1 MTSVR
6 SLIYCRINVPSW
18 DRSNLPTRWARLDFP
33 EGVIRFTLQS
43 IIFIFAFFAALETPA
58 AAAGIYTG
66 CAAPPS
72 SFTKSFTATPTTF
85 SSILASAA
93 AGDVIYLNSGAYGAV
108 SISGKKYAQFLTIK
122 AGAGQTPV
130 LSSLVVNSVSHM
142 VFSGLTIDGNGV
154 RSKSPGGTLVALSS
168 SNNVVFENNIAEST
182 SGNFPWEAETTDET
196 AIDAAIAPSDGVS
209 ALQDDCVA
217 LNSNQIRNVFNAI
230 GVGGDQVGTDG
241 QNYMVADNTI
251 DHFAGDGIDHSATN
265 IVIEGN
271 RITNALDIC
280 ESKCVHND
288 GIQGWNW
295 EDKSGITNKNVVIDS
310 NYIQSQTVTNLPLAV
325 ALQGIDIFDG
335 FWDNVSITNN
345 IVLVSSN
352 TGISVAGL
360 NGLHIINNTVMDIPL
375 NGVSQSQ
382 AYWMYSGMTWITAG
396 GTTHEGGTTSN
407 VIVRNNIAPL
417 IAATAATSENCPI
430 TESFCSSK
438 ANPYVEMDH
447 NLSLVQ
453 TKYTAANLFVTFN
466 TGAAQYNLELKGTAS
481 TDPAI
486 ATGSASLMPA
496 TDFLGHARSASS
508 PDLGA
513 YGVPP

>member
-1 MTSVR
+1 MNAIKTTFICSRICHQNNGSSVR
-6 SLIYCRINVPSW
+6 LDSLRGAIKSTLLFTI
-18 DRSNLPTRWARLDFP
+18 
-33 EGVIRFTLQS
+33 FTL
-43 IIFIFAFFAALETPA
+43 AFFAASERPA
-58 AAAGIYTG
+58 SAVGTYSG

-72 SFTKSFTATPTTF
+72 SFTKSYTATPTTF
-85 SSILASAA
+85 SSVLASAA

-108 SISGKKYAQFLTIK
+108 NISNRKYAQFLTIK
-122 AGAGQTPV
+122 AGSGQTPV
-130 LSSLVVNSVSHM
+130 LSSLAVNSVSHII
-142 VFSGLTIDGNGV
+142 FSGLTINGNGV

-168 SNNVVFENNIAEST
+168 SNNVVFENNIVEST
-182 SGNFPWEAETTDET
+182 SGNFPWQSETTNQT
-196 AIDAAIAPSDGVS
+196 AINAAIAPSDGVI
-209 ALQDDCVA
+209 ALQDYCVA
-217 LNSNQIRNVFNAI
+217 LNSNQIKNVFNAI

-241 QNYMVADNTI
+241 QNYMVAGNTI
-251 DHFAGDGIDHSATN
+251 DHFAGDGIDHSVTN
-265 IVIEGN
+265 IVIQGN

-280 ESKCVHND
+280 ASKCVHND

-295 EDKSGITNKNVVIDS
+295 ENKLGITNRNVVIDS
-310 NYIQSQTVTNLPLAV
+310 NYIQSQTVSNLPLAV

-335 FWDNVSITNN
+335 FWQNVSITNN

-352 TGISVAGL
+352 TGISIAGA
-360 NGLHIINNTVMDIPL
+360 NGLHIINNSVMNIPL
-375 NGVSQSQ
+375 NGVSQSL
-382 AYWMYSGMTWITAG
+382 AYWMYSGATWITAG

-417 IAATAATSENCPI
+417 IAATAATSGNCPI
-430 TESFCSSK
+430 TESFCSST
-438 ANPYVEMDH
+438 ANPNVELDH

-466 TGAAQYNLELKGTAS
+466 TATAQYNLELKGTAS

-486 ATGSASLMPA
+486 GTGNASLMPT